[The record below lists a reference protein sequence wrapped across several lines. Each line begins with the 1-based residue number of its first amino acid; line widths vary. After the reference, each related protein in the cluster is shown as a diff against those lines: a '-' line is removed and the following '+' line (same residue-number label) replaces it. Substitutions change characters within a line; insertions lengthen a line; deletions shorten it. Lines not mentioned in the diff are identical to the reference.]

1 MLFDLRGRGRRRTV
15 QVIYLS
21 LAILMGG
28 GLVLFGIGGATSGGL
43 VDAITGSSDTKTDTS
58 VYDKKVKS
66 LQAQLKANPK
76 NAAAL
81 AALTRAQ
88 VQQASVTGYD
98 QNAGTY
104 SRKGIEGLQAAG
116 RTWDRYLALDPKKP
130 DAGVAALMVS
140 AYSSGALNDPQQ
152 GARALDVVIDTRG
165 GSAALYSQLAILH
178 YAAGD
183 VRRSVIAE
191 KQALKRTP
199 ERRRK
204 LTKARL
210 AAQRKQIDQAKLGA
224 ATGSGSADDLEI
236 TPRTGTS
243 TTKTST
249 DKSK

>member
-1 MLFDLRGRGRRRTV
+1 
-15 QVIYLS
+15 
-21 LAILMGG
+21 
-28 GLVLFGIGGATSGGL
+28 
-43 VDAITGSSDTKTDTS
+43 
-58 VYDKKVKS
+58 
-66 LQAQLKANPK
+66 
-76 NAAAL
+76 
-81 AALTRAQ
+81 
-88 VQQASVTGYD
+88 
-98 QNAGTY
+98 
-104 SRKGIEGLQAAG
+104 G
-116 RTWDRYLALDPKKP
+116 RTWDRYLAPDPKKP

-224 ATGSGSADDLEI
+224 ATGSGSAD
-236 TPRTGTS
+236 
-243 TTKTST
+243 
-249 DKSK
+249 